1 VGIPDWG
8 RVTEVLA
15 ELWVDEQGLTTVE
28 YAILLMLIV
37 VSVLF
42 SWQGLRDTTQSSAT
56 RSVESITNAAS

>member
-1 VGIPDWG
+1 
-8 RVTEVLA
+8 VLA